1 MIFSLPALPTNYSLL
16 SAVAL
21 ALLTIAGM
29 QVFKD
34 EIAMEGNLWRLALGG
49 FVGSWFFVFILTVC
63 QWNHV
68 HCTDPLG
75 GNSVYVTD
83 SITTCNSVKFS
94 PFSFLGHRQYS
105 CILPV
110 ATITSQYTPSHC
122 CLITGASCSI
132 SVSTVEPVYSGHC
145 NQPASQGP
153 RQYSGTC
160 L

>member
-83 SITTCNSVKFS
+83 SITTCNSAHPSPSILSQAVGNVYTLLFTADYAQVKLFPEGTVDS
-94 PFSFLGHRQYS
+94 GYNQCRYP
-105 CILPV
+105 ILPQ
-110 ATITSQYTPSHC
+110 QYC
-122 CLITGASCSI
+122 VWWLL
-132 SVSTVEPVYSGHC
+132 Y
-145 NQPASQGP
+145 
-153 RQYSGTC
+153 
-160 L
+160 